1 MIARC
6 TLMLFVLV
14 ATPFSHGMS
23 LTAAPAAT
31 ASSMEAAPLNG
42 AGQAALPASH
52 SRSRID
58 ALTAALT
65 PALPFPRAADDGESP
80 ANNDANVKWFVVWPS
95 TPDESRI
102 SVKANPLHPETQK
115 AAAAA
120 MDDIQEAVVAAERKA
135 QAAYD
140 RALEQLRRNGT
151 ATDIDGI
158 SLEDEGIAGERID
171 AELELVI
178 ELHEPQSFVVRSGVA
193 PVVAAGSNGATW
205 TVTLP
210 ANTYRAR
217 RGNDLREHFRA
228 AETILYFGAVG
239 RPEVSRKGDE
249 PTFGVT
255 VPAAPQGLAVVLR
268 GNEGLLNQVVAAA
281 DWAQLASR

>member
-6 TLMLFVLV
+6 TLMLFALV
-14 ATPFSHGMS
+14 ATPLWHGVLLS
-23 LTAAPAAT
+23 AAPRASALRMEGAPFSAAWQ
-31 ASSMEAAPLNG
+31 
-42 AGQAALPASH
+42 AGLPASQ
-52 SRSRID
+52 SRSRIE
-58 ALTAALT
+58 ALTAALK
-65 PALPFPRAADDGESP
+65 PALPFPSAADDGESP
-80 ANNDANVKWFVVWPS
+80 ANNDPEAKWFVVWPS
-95 TPDESRI
+95 TVDESRI
-102 SVKANPLHPETQK
+102 TVKANPLHPETQK

-120 MDDIQEAVVAAERKA
+120 MDRIQEAVVAAERKA

-178 ELHEPQSFVVRSGVA
+178 ELQEPQSFVVRSGVA
-193 PVVAAGSNGATW
+193 PVVAGGSNGATW

-239 RPEVSRKGDE
+239 RPEVSRKGDD
-249 PTFGVT
+249 PTFNVT
-255 VPAAPQGLAVVLR
+255 VPPAPEGIAVVLR
-268 GNEGLLNQVVAAA
+268 GNEALLNQVVAAA
-281 DWAQLASR
+281 NWAQLASR